1 MGTAYASTWLA
12 VGVRLARSVSG
23 NIDVSRFLYDSGGR
37 VVGVESG
44 LRLEVTGGG
53 TANGTAVEISMC
65 NGGSNQNWTQ
75 G

>member
-1 MGTAYASTWLA
+1 M
-12 VGVRLARSVSG
+12 
-23 NIDVSRFLYDSGGR
+23 SRFLYDSGGR